1 MYLQCSDEVARFLS
15 GEVAVKLGS
24 GALRARLRPLDVEA
38 AHQETFIRA
47 FRPEA
52 RRAYDG
58 LRPYMPYLL
67 RIAHSTAV
75 DLLRASGRIARES
88 VPLEDVHEL
97 LLIPAEDASPERA
110 LLDNELRD
118 AVRTFMEK
126 LAPRERI
133 IAQLR
138 FIEGLSQEQVAER
151 ISATRYEVRS
161 CEIHLRDALTQY
173 LRGRGWLEVETPGA
187 RPLSR

>member
-1 MYLQCSDEVARFLS
+1 MARFLS
-15 GEVAVKLGS
+15 GEVAVRLGS

-67 RIAHSTAV
+67 RIAHSSAV

-97 LLIPAEDASPERA
+97 LLIPSEAASPERD
-110 LLDNELRD
+110 LLDSELRD
-118 AVRTFMEK
+118 VVRAFMER

-138 FIEGLSQEQVAER
+138 FIEGLSQELIAER
-151 ISATRYEVRS
+151 LSATRYEVRT
-161 CEIHLRDALTQY
+161 CEANVREALTQH
-173 LRGRGWLEVETPGA
+173 LRGQGWLDVATPGA
-187 RPLSR
+187 RPLVK